1 MKISQI
7 QEYHSLGELN
17 TIDKKIEALAI
28 IKGKTIDEIEE
39 LQLEEILEEFRK
51 IDFMPKDT
59 KPKFEF
65 KHKGKRYRLITNP
78 NKLKAHRWVEL
89 QELYSGDIIESLDK
103 IIALLAY
110 EVNIFGQKKKEDVT
124 DFERK
129 VTDFASLNFD
139 IAHNYALFFSKVYPE
154 LLKTTL
160 SYLNKELNQL
170 SQQMKEQEQQ
180 KDGLN

>member
-59 KPKFEF
+59 KLKFEF

-89 QELYSGDIIESLDK
+89 QELYNGDIIESLDK

-154 LLKTTL
+154 LLKSTL
-160 SYLNKELNQL
+160 SYLNKDLEEMKSQL
-170 SQQMKEQEQQ
+170 QEEAQQ

>member
-59 KPKFEF
+59 KLKFEF

-89 QELYSGDIIESLDK
+89 QELYNGDIIESLDK

-154 LLKTTL
+154 LLKSTL
-160 SYLNKELNQL
+160 SYLNKELQEMKNQL
-170 SQQMKEQEQQ
+170 QEEALQ